1 MERYQAKEG
10 GRNSVGKTRETG
22 ILYYWWKCTPV
33 PVTERSAQAPAGGS
47 GALLPVFQT
56 HSLSLAHINRDL
68 VPHRFLS
75 ALLLL
80 RVSGQ
85 PRSSF
90 EYILSLSPNQWS
102 FSSSASWMPPLPAFH
117 MYHDVVP
124 LKMTNTV
131 RFRTAISL
139 SLVSSTFT
147 MSGTHEGTQEVSEKW
162 MFTSSFA
169 KSDKLMTN
177 WL

>member
-1 MERYQAKEG
+1 MYTCACYGTQCTG
-10 GRNSVGKTRETG
+10 PGRRVWGSST
-22 ILYYWWKCTPV
+22 CV
-33 PVTERSAQAPAGGS
+33 PDTLTFTCS
-47 GALLPVFQT
+47 
-56 HSLSLAHINRDL
+56 HNRDL